1 MTRRLYVDCETYSTV
16 DLRQRGLDAY
26 LACPQWHLLLV
37 GWCIDDG
44 DVVVSD
50 PADGPL
56 PAALIA
62 ALGDHAV
69 HKYAHYAAFDR
80 LSLVTHGLEVS
91 APIHWRCTS
100 SRARQLGLPS
110 SLDAVGVAL
119 GLAADTAKQR
129 GAGPLLHLFCRPQAN
144 GQPADRRLSAPEW
157 RRFRDYCAQDVTAL
171 RTIAQSLPWTG
182 WDADLYAA
190 DAAINARGVALDVSA
205 AEEAL
210 RERDRLVTAATRE
223 LVVATDNRVGVPTQL
238 AAIAAELAR
247 EGVSGLPDL
256 TTATCRRRL
265 AAGGLTATARQLL
278 TVRVATA
285 PATAVTKAQAMLDYV
300 GPDDRLRHMLR
311 LDGAAR
317 TGRWSGAGPQLQNL
331 PRPNDEAGLAGLAG
345 RLRALLVAAPGHE
358 LLRADWSNVE
368 GRVLAWLAGE
378 QWKLAAFRAQDTGD
392 RRDAYIRLYAALVDV
407 PPDTVRADERQIG
420 KIFELALGF
429 GGSVGALA
437 NALRDADRSAD
448 DVGASLLSRAT
459 PAERQAGADAWLR
472 SREPA
477 RVGLT
482 ELTWQGLWVAV
493 QRYREQNRAIAG
505 WWWSCERAA
514 RSAVTRRA
522 HTTAGR
528 VAFIGGRAPLGVCGP
543 SLAIRLPS
551 GRELRYH
558 GVTVTQTD
566 DRDRGSLTV
575 REVGSRGGWHERTLR
590 GPQIAQNVTQAV
602 ACDLLREALVQLH
615 YAGWR
620 VVLHVHDDIV
630 AEHRVGERD
639 IAELL
644 WIMEQAPAWADG
656 LPLRAEG
663 STGGHYG

>member
-1 MTRRLYVDCETYSTV
+1 MSLYLDCETYSTV
-16 DLRQRGLDAY
+16 DLRERGMDAY

-44 DVVVSD
+44 EVVVSD

-62 ALGDHAV
+62 ALGDDAV
-69 HKYAHYAAFDR
+69 HKYAHYATFDR
-80 LSLVTHGLEVS
+80 LALAAHGLAVS
-91 APIHWRCTS
+91 APLHWRCTS

-110 SLDAVGVAL
+110 SLHAVGVAL
-119 GLAADTAKQR
+119 GLTADEAKQR
-129 GAGPLLHLFCRPQAN
+129 GAGPLLQLFCRPQAN

-157 RRFRDYCAQDVTAL
+157 RRFGDYCAQDVTAL
-171 RTIAQSLPWTG
+171 RTIAQSLPWDG
-182 WDADLYAA
+182 WDVNLYAA
-190 DAAINARGVALDVSA
+190 DAAINARGVALDVPG
-205 AEEAL
+205 AEEVL
-210 RERDRLVTAATRE
+210 RERDRLMTAATRE
-223 LVVATDNRVGVPTQL
+223 LVLATDNRVRSPARL
-238 AAIAAELAR
+238 AAIQAELAR
-247 EGVSGLPDL
+247 EGVADLPDL
-256 TTATCRRRL
+256 TAATCRRRL
-265 AAGGLTATARQLL
+265 AAGGLTAVAERLL
-278 TVRVATA
+278 TLRTETA
-285 PATAVTKAQAMLDYV
+285 PATTAAKAQAMRDYV

-331 PRPNDEAGLAGLAG
+331 PRPGDGTGLAGLAG
-345 RLRALLVAAPGHE
+345 RLRSLLVAAPGHE
-358 LLRADWSNVE
+358 LLRADWSNIE

-378 QWKLAAFRAQDTGD
+378 RWKLQAFRAQDAGD
-392 RRDAYIRLYAALVDV
+392 RRDAYVRLYAALTGV
-407 PPDTVRADERQIG
+407 PPDTVSAGERQTG

-429 GGSVGALA
+429 GGGVGALA
-437 NALRDADRSAD
+437 QALRDADRSAD

-459 PAERQAGADAWLR
+459 PAEREAGARAWLR

-477 RVGLT
+477 RAGLS

-493 QRYREQNRAIAG
+493 QRYREQNHAIAD

-514 RSAVTRRA
+514 LSAVEHRQS
-522 HTTAGR
+522 TTEGR
-528 VAFIGGRAPLGVCGP
+528 VTFRGNLAPLGVCGP

-558 GVTVTQTD
+558 GVAVTRTD
-566 DRDRGSLTV
+566 DRIRGSLTV

-590 GPQIAQNVTQAV
+590 GPQIAQNTTQAV
-602 ACDLLREALVQLH
+602 ACDLLRDALVRLH
-615 YAGWR
+615 YDGWR

-630 AEHRVGERD
+630 VEHRTGERD
-639 IAELL
+639 LAELL

-663 STGGHYG
+663 STEGHYG